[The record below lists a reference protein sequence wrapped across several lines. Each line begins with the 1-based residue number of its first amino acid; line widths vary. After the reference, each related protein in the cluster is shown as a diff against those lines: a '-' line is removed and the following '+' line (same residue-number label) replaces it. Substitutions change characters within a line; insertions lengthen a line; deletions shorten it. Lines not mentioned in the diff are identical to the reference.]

1 MVAEGSDGL
10 PGIKRGRRTK
20 WAWPSHGLCT
30 IAAVKSLSAPICCMV
45 ARVSLVE
52 DLEYARDT
60 RLPEG
65 PEAPDWGD

>member
-1 MVAEGSDGL
+1 
-10 PGIKRGRRTK
+10 
-20 WAWPSHGLCT
+20 
-30 IAAVKSLSAPICCMV
+30 MV

-65 PEAPDWGD
+65 PEARDWGD